1 MRHRIVKKIG
11 NSWFIRLNPI
21 DLVDFALSEGD
32 TLDIEDCL
40 IVYHNAK
47 KKRTSKGK

>member
-11 NSWFIRLNPI
+11 NSWFIRLSPI
-21 DLVDFALSEGD
+21 DLIDFSLTEGD

-40 IVYHNAK
+40 IVYHNGK
-47 KKRTSKGK
+47 KKKKIKK